1 MPRRRPNPDADSKPA
16 DQSPSAQPSLDEQG
30 NPVRRKPGPKP
41 KVDEHGNRIN
51 PPRLKTDE
59 EVGGDPATEASV
71 WDILSCKNEVADA
84 NAGDSNLRC
93 PGEVMSHKEGSL
105 AHVPCLLRQAGT

>member
-1 MPRRRPNPDADSKPA
+1 MPRRRPNPDTDGKPA

-59 EVGGDPATEASV
+59 EVGGGPATGIRLGYTQLQERGGLCNR
-71 WDILSCKNEVADA
+71 W
-84 NAGDSNLRC
+84 
-93 PGEVMSHKEGSL
+93 
-105 AHVPCLLRQAGT
+105 